1 MTGQLTLG
9 LLAITLVLAPLG
21 RAIGLGGAACGAEF
35 RIENK
40 VYVDD
45 EKRPHSGSVTI
56 FSDDMV
62 YDILDGEGE
71 ITIFDRAR
79 GRLVLLDPAHH
90 LRTEISV
97 AKLHQAMEQLQAWAY
112 SQPDRAQP
120 DPFLRFLAAPK
131 FDRQGVTAAGEME
144 FASPWATYQVM
155 PQDPVNGEIARAYQD
170 FSNEYCQL
178 NTLINPGARPP
189 FARMIVNDALGQR
202 KLIPREV
209 KLTIRPK
216 EGLTAKRTTIR
227 SRHQFTPRLSDAD
240 RRQIARA
247 GQLVTSFTPVLLDEY
262 QKRVRP

>member
-1 MTGQLTLG
+1 MTSQLPLGFLAVTL
-9 LLAITLVLAPLG
+9 ILAPFG
-21 RAIGLGGAACGAEF
+21 WVIGLAGTTCGAEF

-71 ITIFDRAR
+71 ITVFDRAHSR
-79 GRLVLLDPAHH
+79 FVLLDPAHR
-90 LRTEISV
+90 LRTEIS
-97 AKLHQAMEQLQAWAY
+97 AARLQQALEQLQAWAY
-112 SQPDRAQP
+112 VQP

-144 FASPWATYQVM
+144 FASPWATYLVT
-155 PQDPVNGEIARAYQD
+155 PQDPANDEIARAYQD
-170 FSNEYCQL
+170 FSNEYCRL

-227 SRHQFTPRLSDAD
+227 SRHQFTPRLTAAD
-240 RRQIARA
+240 HQQIAQA
-247 GQLVTSFTPVLLDEY
+247 EQFVTSFIPVLLDEY

>member
-1 MTGQLTLG
+1 MIDQLTLG
-9 LLAITLVLAPLG
+9 LLAITLMLTPFG
-21 RAIGLGGAACGAEF
+21 RLIGLVGTACGAEF

-45 EKRPHSGSVTI
+45 EKRPPSSSVTL

-62 YDILDGEGE
+62 YDILDGAGE
-71 ITIFDRAR
+71 IIIFDRAH
-79 GRLVLLDPAHH
+79 GRFVLLDPAHR

-97 AKLHQAMEQLQAWAY
+97 ARLQQAMEQLRAWANT
-112 SQPDRAQP
+112 QP

-155 PQDPVNGEIARAYQD
+155 PQDPANGEIARAYQD

-202 KLIPREV
+202 KLTPREV

-216 EGLTAKRTTIR
+216 EGLMAKRTTIR
-227 SRHQFTPRLSDAD
+227 SQHQLAPRLSEAD
-240 RRQIARA
+240 RQQIARA
-247 GQLVTSFTPVLLDEY
+247 EQFVTSFTLVLLDEY

>member
-1 MTGQLTLG
+1 M
-9 LLAITLVLAPLG
+9 LAPLPQ
-21 RAIGLGGAACGAEF
+21 AIGLAGTACSAEF

-40 VYVDD
+40 IWADE
-45 EKRPHSGSVTI
+45 EKRPESSSVTI
-56 FSDDMV
+56 FADDMV

-79 GRLVLLDPAHH
+79 GRFVLLDPVHR

-97 AKLHQAMEQLQAWAY
+97 ARLQQAMEQLRAWAY
-112 SQPDRAQP
+112 AQPDRAQP

-131 FDRQGVTAAGEME
+131 FDRQAVTAAGEME
-144 FASPWATYQVM
+144 FASPWATYQVV
-155 PQDPVNGEIARAYQD
+155 PQDPANGEIALAYQD
-170 FSNEYCQL
+170 FSNEYCRL

-216 EGLTAKRTTIR
+216 EGLMAKRTTIR
-227 SRHQFTPRLSDAD
+227 SQHQLTPRLSDAD
-240 RRQIARA
+240 RQQIARA
-247 GQLVTSFTPVLLDEY
+247 EKLATSFTPVLLDEY